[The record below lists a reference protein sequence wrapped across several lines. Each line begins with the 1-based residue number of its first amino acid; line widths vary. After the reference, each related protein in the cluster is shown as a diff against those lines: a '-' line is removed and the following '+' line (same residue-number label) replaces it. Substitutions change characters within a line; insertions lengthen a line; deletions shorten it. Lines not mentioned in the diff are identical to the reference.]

1 MIQHHGS
8 VLVYALQHLWQ
19 GPARVSDVDWVNL
32 DSFADRFSAEAL
44 VGLLAGEGVPAY
56 IVADEPIPGLARN
69 FSVLVP
75 PDLLHRAQW
84 ILKQTISEDELTT
97 LAVGMPDPTGE
108 RSA

>member
-1 MIQHHGS
+1 M
-8 VLVYALQHLWQ
+8 LVYASEACL
-19 GPARVSDVDWVNL
+19 ARTGTVNDVDWVNV

-44 VGLLAGEGVPAY
+44 VGRLAGEGVPAY
-56 IVADEPIPGLARN
+56 IAADEPIPGLGRN

-97 LAVGMPDPTGE
+97 LAIGVPDPTGE

>member
-1 MIQHHGS
+1 MN
-8 VLVYALQHLWQ
+8 
-19 GPARVSDVDWVNL
+19 DVDWVKV

-56 IVADEPIPGLARN
+56 IVADEPIPGLSRN
-69 FSVLVP
+69 FFVLVP

-84 ILKQTISEDELTT
+84 LLKQTVSEEELTT

-108 RSA
+108 KSS